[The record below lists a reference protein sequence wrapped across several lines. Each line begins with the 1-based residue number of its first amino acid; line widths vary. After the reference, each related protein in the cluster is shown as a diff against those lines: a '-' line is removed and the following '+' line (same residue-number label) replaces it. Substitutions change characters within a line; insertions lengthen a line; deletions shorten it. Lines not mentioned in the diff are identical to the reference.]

1 MDKKTELLARA
12 YFVVMIFGI
21 LSLVIAYRVFT
32 VSIVEG
38 DKWRKMGAKNVKWK
52 ELNAD
57 RGSIFADDGSLLA
70 TSLQFFEIRMDM
82 TVQKESVF

>member
-1 MDKKTELLARA
+1 
-12 YFVVMIFGI
+12 
-21 LSLVIAYRVFT
+21 
-32 VSIVEG
+32 
-38 DKWRKMGAKNVKWK
+38 MGAKKVWK

-82 TVQKESVF
+82 TVQKESVFESGVDSLVFLPEFDHQK